1 MSKKFTVAEAKA
13 RFAECLRNAEEGR
26 AVLITRHGRNVA
38 AVVSLADFEQ
48 VERLRSAG
56 PEAGLAS
63 LAGGWKGSDE
73 LADEVGRI
81 RRTAPRRTPK
91 VGR

>member
-1 MSKKFTVAEAKA
+1 M
-13 RFAECLRNAEEGR
+13 
-26 AVLITRHGRNVA
+26 A

-63 LAGGWKGSDE
+63 LAGGWKGSEEFADE
-73 LADEVGRI
+73 LGRI
-81 RRTAPRRTPK
+81 RRTAGRRPPK
-91 VGR
+91 LGR

>member
-1 MSKKFTVAEAKA
+1 MV
-13 RFAECLRNAEEGR
+13 
-26 AVLITRHGRNVA
+26 ITRHGRDVA
-38 AVVSLADFEQ
+38 AVVSLADYEQ

-73 LADEVGRI
+73 LADELGRI
-81 RRTAPRRTPK
+81 RRTAPRRTPTLD
-91 VGR
+91 R